1 MTKKN
6 ISLLFLLVLFCPM
19 TCLFAKRPAGE
30 ASKREI
36 SMKER
41 RADRNFIHQNFDKAM
56 ALAEEALSM
65 ETNTDNKASMHLKT
79 ARLYYMLRN
88 YVAASEHYAS
98 ALEMHSEMLT
108 MEDICDYIDALRFQ
122 GLNREAEAI
131 CLNNAY
137 RDPYSRYQRYQNTL
151 QALSMRH
158 SIEDE
163 KGYHA
168 ERLELNGEHS
178 EFWINRYEGNTFY
191 AISYSPFNDPG
202 KLFFHRTRYYTLE
215 KNNNKVISAAPSYKK
230 FFRRIPIDLQNGPVT
245 FNNDLSMMI
254 STVIKYN
261 KSKVSVDFIDKD
273 MRPFRTKLVFS
284 TIKEGSRRFSKY
296 TPLFEGAEKN
306 SYSYAQ
312 PFLLEDDNTLLFSS
326 DMPGGYGGFDLYIT
340 HWDSEKRVWSVP
352 TNLGPS
358 VNTEGNEIFPV
369 VYDKRLIFAS
379 NGHPGFGAYD
389 LYGVAFKNHK
399 VSSEVKHMPAPVN
412 SVYNDYYFFPIDA
425 NTAYFVSDRNIETKD
440 DIYYL
445 KTDNDFLADDEEEEP
460 FYGMTEE
467 QAVRGGNILM
477 NGGIENVKTENIDT
491 RAYAPAGLLMT
502 LYFDFDSDKLT
513 PASIERL
520 DKFLREMGDYH
531 FENLRFDGFADE
543 FGTDIYNIK
552 LSEKRAKAVAD
563 YLTAHNK
570 QVKFEVVAHGRTSLT
585 KEQINREIGHFMQPE
600 VKIDWIWVN
609 RLARKVEI
617 YHVK

>member
-6 ISLLFLLVLFCPM
+6 TSLLLLLVLFCPL
-19 TCLFAKRPAGE
+19 TGLFAKPAGE
-30 ASKREI
+30 DNRREM

-65 ETNTDNKASMHLKT
+65 EVNADNKASMHLKT

-88 YVAASEHYAS
+88 FVAASEHYAL
-98 ALEMHSEMLT
+98 ALEMRSEMLT
-108 MEDICDYIDALRFQ
+108 IEDICDYIDALRFQ
-122 GLNREAEAI
+122 GLNRKAEAI
-131 CLNNAY
+131 CLDNAY

-158 SIEDE
+158 SIKDE

-168 ERLELNGEHS
+168 ERLELNGDNS
-178 EFWINRYEGNTFY
+178 EFWINRYEDNTFY

-215 KNNNKVISAAPSYKK
+215 KRNNNVITKTPSYNK

-261 KSKVSVDFIDKD
+261 KSKVSVDLVDKD
-273 MRPFRTKLVFS
+273 MRPFQTKLVFS
-284 TIKEGSRRFSKY
+284 TIKEDLRRFSQY
-296 TPLFEGAEKN
+296 APLFKGAEKN

-312 PFLLEDDNTLLFSS
+312 PFLLEDGKTLLFSS
-326 DMPGGYGGFDLYIT
+326 NMPGGYGGFDLYIT
-340 HWDSEKRVWSVP
+340 QWDSEKRDWSAP
-352 TNLGPS
+352 QNLGPS

-379 NGHPGFGAYD
+379 NCHPGFGGYD
-389 LYGVAFKNHK
+389 LYGVAFENHK
-399 VSSEVKHMPAPVN
+399 ISSEVKHMPAPVN
-412 SVYNDYYFFPIDA
+412 SVYNDYYFFPIDS

-445 KTDNDFLADDEEEEP
+445 KTDSDFLADDEEEEP

-491 RAYAPAGLLMT
+491 RSYAPAGLLMT
-502 LYFDFDSDKLT
+502 LYFDFNSDKLT

-520 DKFLREMGDYH
+520 DKFLREMGDYR

-543 FGTDIYNIK
+543 FGTDAYNMK

-563 YLTAHNK
+563 YLTARNK
-570 QVKFEVVAHGRTSLT
+570 QVNFEVVAHGRTSLT

-600 VKIDWIWVN
+600 TKIDWIWVN